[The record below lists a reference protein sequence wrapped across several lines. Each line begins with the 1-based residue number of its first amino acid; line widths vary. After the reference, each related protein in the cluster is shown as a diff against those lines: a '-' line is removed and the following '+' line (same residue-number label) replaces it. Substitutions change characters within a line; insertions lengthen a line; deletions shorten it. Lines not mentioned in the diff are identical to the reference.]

1 MKKIYE
7 KFCKIEQLLCNFG
20 FMLMVALV
28 FISSLARGV
37 GHPLAWSIDVAQLM
51 LCWTTLIGADVAFRH
66 KRFQGLDLI
75 TRRFPIQVQRVI
87 GIVVDIIIMVALV
100 IFIMYGVRLSI
111 DSYMRTFQTLKM
123 SYSWVTIA
131 LPVMSVLMLI
141 SVALDIVEQVRNFN
155 TPIEQ
160 SEEVDGTV

>member
-1 MKKIYE
+1 MKNIYE
-7 KFCKIEQLLCNFG
+7 KFCKLEQLLCNIG
-20 FMLMVALV
+20 FMLMVLLV

-66 KRFQGLDLI
+66 KRFQGLDLL
-75 TRRFPIQVQRVI
+75 TRRFPIQVQRII
-87 GIVVDIIIMVALV
+87 GIGIDIVIMIALI
-100 IFIMYGVRLSI
+100 IFIMYGTRLSI
-111 DSYMRTFQTLKM
+111 DSYLRTFQTLKM

-141 SVALDIVEQVRNFN
+141 SVALDIFEQVRHFN
-155 TPIEQ
+155 TPIEP
-160 SEEVDGTV
+160 SKEVDGTV

>member
-7 KFCKIEQLLCNFG
+7 KFCKLEQLLCNIG
-20 FMLMVALV
+20 FMLMVLLV

-66 KRFQGLDLI
+66 KRFQGLDLL
-75 TRRFPIQVQRVI
+75 TRRFPIQVQRII
-87 GIVVDIIIMVALV
+87 GIGIDIVIMIALI
-100 IFIMYGVRLSI
+100 IFIMYGTRLSI
-111 DSYMRTFQTLKM
+111 DSYLRTFQTLKM

-141 SVALDIVEQVRNFN
+141 SVALDIFEQVRHFN
-155 TPIEQ
+155 TPIEP
-160 SEEVDGTV
+160 SKEVDGTV

>member
-1 MKKIYE
+1 MKKFYE
-7 KFCKIEQLLCNFG
+7 GFCKVEQFLCNVG

-37 GHPLAWSIDVAQLM
+37 GRPLAWSIDVAQLM

-66 KRFQGLDLI
+66 KRFQGLDLL
-75 TRRFPIQVQRVI
+75 TRRFPIKQQRVI
-87 GIVVDIIIMVALV
+87 GIAMDLIIMAALV
-100 IFIMYGVRLSI
+100 IFIIYGVRLSI
-111 DSYMRTFQTLKM
+111 DSHLRTFQTLKM

-131 LPVMSVLMLI
+131 LPVMSVCMLV
-141 SVALDIVEQVRNFN
+141 SVALDIVEQIKHFT

-160 SEEVDGTV
+160 SKEVDGTI

>member
-87 GIVVDIIIMVALV
+87 GIVVDLIIMVALV